1 MTDAAEALDTAESTP
16 PASAL
21 EVPEGPSG
29 DVALLRN
36 AAAALSELS
45 ARLQAAEQRAAAL
58 ERDRDW
64 WKAHCEEVVRDW
76 KADCEELA
84 RHKERVE
91 GNDGGTD
98 ALRALLRY
106 FDPLTQS
113 VRLRD
118 DSGFLVDAFARAAD
132 SLSRTQD
139 VS

>member
-1 MTDAAEALDTAESTP
+1 MTDVAEALDAAESTP
-16 PASAL
+16 SASAL

-91 GNDGGTD
+91 GNGGAD

-113 VRLRD
+113 VRLKD
-118 DSGFLVDAFARAAD
+118 ENGFLVDAFARAAD
-132 SLSRTQD
+132 ALSRAQD